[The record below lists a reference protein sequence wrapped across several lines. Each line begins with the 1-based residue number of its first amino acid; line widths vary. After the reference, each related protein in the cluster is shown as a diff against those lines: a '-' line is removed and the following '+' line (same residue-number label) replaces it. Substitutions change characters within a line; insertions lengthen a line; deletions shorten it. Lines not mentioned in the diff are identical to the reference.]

1 MVSLLENPYAEFKM
15 FDAMMFILR
24 SPGIAMMHK
33 NAAGKEIIK
42 EVEEEKAEGL
52 GGAADTT
59 AAESSGKDKKE
70 SEKVLFPPADIID
83 KAPEENEKTNKKNVQ
98 IKKKT

>member
-33 NAAGKEIIK
+33 NVAGKEIIK
-42 EVEEEKAEGL
+42 EVEEEKTEGL
-52 GGAADTT
+52 GAETT
-59 AAESSGKDKKE
+59 TESAENDKK
-70 SEKVLFPPADIID
+70 
-83 KAPEENEKTNKKNVQ
+83 
-98 IKKKT
+98 